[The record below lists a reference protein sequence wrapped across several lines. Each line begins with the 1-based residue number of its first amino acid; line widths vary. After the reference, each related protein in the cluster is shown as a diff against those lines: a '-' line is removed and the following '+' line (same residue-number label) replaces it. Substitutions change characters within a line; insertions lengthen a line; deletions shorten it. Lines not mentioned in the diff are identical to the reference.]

1 MPLHLIADD
10 KIPFLR
16 GEAERLGR
24 VTYLPGDAI
33 APEHLREADA
43 LIIRTRTRCDAA
55 LLRGSN
61 VRFIATATIG
71 HDHLDKTFLR
81 EAGIGWTNC
90 PGCNAGSVAQYVESA
105 LLLLHAA
112 GRIDLRSAVLGIVGV
127 GHVGSRVAQMARRRG
142 LRLLLCDPPRRT
154 GRGGPGGV
162 EVDAAE
168 CTASLAD
175 IARQAD
181 VITLHTPLTTSG
193 PDATHHLISAPL
205 LDALRRRPV
214 LINASRG
221 EVVDTAALLRAL
233 RQGTVSE
240 AVIDTWENEPAPSAE
255 LLERAFLA
263 TPHVAGY
270 SADGKAT
277 GTRMALEAVARHFG
291 LSATFSVAAPP
302 LPGGFAYYPALAP
315 DLDALP
321 LPAPADSDRLRLYDP
336 RRDSD
341 ALKAHPGRF
350 EQLRGN
356 YPLRRE
362 AF

>member
-1 MPLHLIADD
+1 M
-10 KIPFLR
+10 
-16 GEAERLGR
+16 
-24 VTYLPGDAI
+24 
-33 APEHLREADA
+33 
-43 LIIRTRTRCDAA
+43 
-55 LLRGSN
+55 
-61 VRFIATATIG
+61 
-71 HDHLDKTFLR
+71 
-81 EAGIGWTNC
+81 
-90 PGCNAGSVAQYVESA
+90 
-105 LLLLHAA
+105 
-112 GRIDLRSAVLGIVGV
+112 
-127 GHVGSRVAQMARRRG
+127 
-142 LRLLLCDPPRRT
+142 
-154 GRGGPGGV
+154 
-162 EVDAAE
+162 
-168 CTASLAD
+168 
-175 IARQAD
+175 
-181 VITLHTPLTTSG
+181 
-193 PDATHHLISAPL
+193 
-205 LDALRRRPV
+205 
-214 LINASRG
+214 
-221 EVVDTAALLRAL
+221 VDTAALLRAL
-233 RQGTVSE
+233 HQGTVSE

>member
-1 MPLHLIADD
+1 MHIIADD

-16 GEAERLGR
+16 GQAERLGS
-24 VTYLPGDAI
+24 VTYLPGAAI
-33 APEHLREADA
+33 SPADVRRADA
-43 LIIRTRTRCDAA
+43 LIVRTRTRCDRR
-55 LLRGSN
+55 LLEGGG

-71 HDHLDKTFLR
+71 HDHLDKTYLR

-90 PGCNAGSVAQYVESA
+90 PGCNAGSVAQYVEAA

-112 GRIDLRSAVLGIVGV
+112 GRTDLRRATLGIVGV

-142 LRLLLCDPPRRT
+142 LRLLLCDPPRRE
-154 GRGGPGGV
+154 GRGGAEGV

-175 IARQAD
+175 IAAQAD
-181 VITLHTPLTTSG
+181 IITLHTPLTATG
-193 PDATHHLISAPL
+193 PDATLHLAGDDFFRS
-205 LDALRRRPV
+205 LRRRPV
-214 LINASRG
+214 FINASRG
-221 EVVDTAALLRAL
+221 EVADTGALLRAL
-233 RQGTVSE
+233 DEGTVSE
-240 AVIDTWENEPAPSAE
+240 AVIDTWENEPAPDRR
-255 LLERAFLA
+255 LVERAFLA

-270 SADGKAT
+270 SADGKAA

-291 LSATFSVAAPP
+291 LPADFRVEPP
-302 LPGGFAYYPALAP
+302 AVPHDFAYYPALAGA
-315 DLDALP
+315 LDALP
-321 LPAPADSDRLRLYDP
+321 GLTAADAARLRLYDP

-341 ALKAHPGRF
+341 ALKAHPERF
-350 EQLRGN
+350 EQLRGD